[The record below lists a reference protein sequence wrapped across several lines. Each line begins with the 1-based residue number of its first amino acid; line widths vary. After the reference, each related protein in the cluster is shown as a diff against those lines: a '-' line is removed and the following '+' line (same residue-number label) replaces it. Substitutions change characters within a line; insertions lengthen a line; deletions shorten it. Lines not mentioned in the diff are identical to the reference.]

1 MVSEGR
7 APPKMSGWFTMTLV
21 QGHCEVISFHAP
33 VCYPSSFSRSWS
45 SLVSEASAQGL
56 PGSYPWES
64 DFV

>member
-21 QGHCEVISFHAP
+21 QGHWEVISSHAP
-33 VCYPSSFSRSWS
+33 VCYPSSFSRSRS
-45 SLVSEASAQGL
+45 FVSEALAQGL